1 MNDNQN
7 IDWGNLGFNAHKTR
21 SMFIANWNP
30 FDSKWDVKGLV
41 PYGDIS
47 LSPASTVLNYGQG
60 IFEGTKAYLSS
71 KERIVF
77 FRLEKNAKRFNSSSR
92 RLCIPEIP
100 KDLFINAVKDTVLDN
115 LDYMPKKD
123 KGSIY
128 IRPLAFG
135 VGPILGVKP
144 SEHYTFL
151 VFVTPVDSYFKSGLN
166 HLNALVTD
174 KYHRTATKSIGSAKA
189 IGNYSGTL
197 LPFKEITLAGYDEII
212 FLNASNEK
220 IIDEA
225 RSANIFVLKG
235 KTLKTPSLQ
244 GSILPG
250 ITRDSVIQIAEK
262 VFHLDVREEDVTIEE
277 LMSADEVF
285 FTGTAVV
292 VAPVGSIC
300 YNDKTVKLE
309 KSYKGS
315 ITKNIREML
324 INIQNENIKDP
335 FGWVLPLE

>member
-1 MNDNQN
+1 MNDKQN
-7 IDWGNLGFNAHKTR
+7 IDWDNLGFNAHNTR
-21 SMFIANWNP
+21 SMFIANWNLS
-30 FDSKWDVKGLV
+30 DSKWDVKGLV

-71 KERIVF
+71 KERVVF
-77 FRLEKNAKRFNSSSR
+77 FRLDENAKRFNSSSR

-100 KDLFINAVKDTVLDN
+100 NDLFINAVKDTVLDN
-115 LDYMPKKD
+115 LDYMPKKN

-135 VGPILGVKP
+135 VGPMLGVKP
-144 SEHYTFL
+144 SDHYTFL
-151 VFVTPVDSYFKSGLN
+151 VFVTPVGSYFKSRLN
-166 HLNALVTD
+166 YLKTLVTD

-197 LPFKEITLAGYDEII
+197 LPFKEVTLAGYDEII

-225 RSANIFVLKG
+225 RSANIFVLKD
-235 KTLKTPSLQ
+235 KILKTPSLE

-250 ITRDSVIQIAEK
+250 ITRDSVLKIAEK
-262 VFHLDVREEDVTIEE
+262 VFHLDVREEDVTIED

-300 YNDKTVKLE
+300 YNDKTVKL
-309 KSYKGS
+309 KNFYKRS
-315 ITKNIREML
+315 ITKNIRETL
-324 INIQNENIKDP
+324 IDIQNENIKDP

>member
-7 IDWGNLGFNAHKTR
+7 IDWDNLGFNAHKTR
-21 SMFIANWNP
+21 SMFIANWDP
-30 FDSKWDVKGLV
+30 FDSKWDVKGIV

-71 KERIVF
+71 KERVVF
-77 FRLEKNAKRFNSSSR
+77 FRLAENAKRFNSSSR

-135 VGPILGVKP
+135 VGPVLGVKP
-144 SEHYTFL
+144 SNHYTFL
-151 VFVTPVDSYFKSGLN
+151 VFVTPVGSYFKSGLN

-225 RSANIFVLKG
+225 RSANIFVLKD

-250 ITRDSVIQIAEK
+250 ITRDSILKIAEK
-262 VFHLDVREEDVTIEE
+262 VFHLDVREEDVTIED

-309 KSYKGS
+309 KSYTGS

-335 FGWVLPLE
+335 FGWVSPLE

>member
-7 IDWGNLGFNAHKTR
+7 IDWDNLGFNAHKTR
-21 SMFIANWNP
+21 SMFIANWDP
-30 FDSKWDVKGLV
+30 FDSKWDVKGIV

-71 KERIVF
+71 KERVVF
-77 FRLEKNAKRFNSSSR
+77 FRLAENAKRFNSSSR

-135 VGPILGVKP
+135 VGPVLGVKP
-144 SEHYTFL
+144 SDHYTFL
-151 VFVTPVDSYFKSGLN
+151 VFVTPVGSYFKSGLN

-225 RSANIFVLKG
+225 RSANIFVLKD

-250 ITRDSVIQIAEK
+250 ITRDSILKIAEK
-262 VFHLDVREEDVTIEE
+262 VFHLDVREEDVTIED

-309 KSYKGS
+309 KSYTGS

-335 FGWVLPLE
+335 FGWVSPLE

>member
-1 MNDNQN
+1 MNNKQK
-7 IDWGNLGFNAHKTR
+7 IDWDNLGFNAYKTR
-21 SMFIANWNP
+21 SMFVANWDPAQN
-30 FDSKWDVKGLV
+30 KWEVKGLV

-71 KERIVF
+71 KERVVF
-77 FRLEKNAKRFNSSSR
+77 FRLEENAKRFNSSSK

-100 KDLFINAVKDTVLDN
+100 RDLFINAVKDTVADN

-135 VGPILGVKP
+135 VGPMLGVKP
-144 SEHYTFL
+144 SDYYTFL
-151 VFVTPVDSYFKSGLN
+151 VFVTPVGSYFNSGLN

-174 KYHRTATKSIGSAKA
+174 KYHRVATKSIGSAKA

-197 LPFKEITLAGYDEII
+197 MPFKKILSEGYDEII
-212 FLNASNEK
+212 FLNSSNEK

-225 RSANIFVLKG
+225 RSANIFILKD
-235 KTLKTPSLQ
+235 KLLKTPSLQ

-250 ITRDSVIQIAEK
+250 ITRDSVLKIAEK
-262 VFHLDVREEDVTIEE
+262 VFHLNVKEDDVTIEE
-277 LMSADEVF
+277 LMNADEIF

-300 YNDKTVKLE
+300 FNNKTINIE
-309 KSYKGS
+309 KPYEES
-315 ITKNIREML
+315 ITKNIRETL
-324 INIQNENIKDP
+324 IDIQNENIKDP

>member
-1 MNDNQN
+1 MNDKQN
-7 IDWGNLGFNAHKTR
+7 IDWDNLGFNAHSTR
-21 SMFIANWNP
+21 SMFIANWNLS
-30 FDSKWDVKGLV
+30 DSKWDVKGLV

-47 LSPASTVLNYGQG
+47 LSPSSTVLNYGQG

-71 KERIVF
+71 KERVVF
-77 FRLEKNAKRFNSSSR
+77 FRLDENAKRFNSSSR

-100 KDLFINAVKDTVLDN
+100 NDLFINAVKDTVLDN
-115 LDYMPKKD
+115 LYYMPKKN

-135 VGPILGVKP
+135 VGPMLGVKP
-144 SEHYTFL
+144 SDHYTFL
-151 VFVTPVDSYFKSGLN
+151 VFVTPVGSYFKSRLN
-166 HLNALVTD
+166 YLKTLVTD
-174 KYHRTATKSIGSAKA
+174 KYHRTATKSIGFAKA

-197 LPFKEITLAGYDEII
+197 LPFKEVTLAGYDEII

-225 RSANIFVLKG
+225 RSANIFVLKD
-235 KTLKTPSLQ
+235 KILKTPSLE

-250 ITRDSVIQIAEK
+250 ITRDSVLKIAEK
-262 VFHLDVREEDVTIEE
+262 VFHLDVREEDVTIED

-300 YNDKTVKLE
+300 YNDKTVKL
-309 KSYKGS
+309 KNFYKRS
-315 ITKNIREML
+315 ITKNIRETL
-324 INIQNENIKDP
+324 IDIQNENIKDP